1 MPAVPRRLA
10 YHRER
15 RLRRR
20 EGGNRARQLRMAG
33 RIKQE
38 RHPGLRRRQ
47 QRRGQPGSSPDF
59 GKRRTEAKL
68 LDVMEQVN
76 RIVGR
81 LGPYGAVVE
90 NDLLVGV
97 ETVDKGEIDQAAKL
111 GVDDRRHVL
120 WRRALDDFG
129 RQATDLSDS
138 IGEFDSVAAIAI
150 RAGID
155 RHNPPAVEQG
165 GDRQRAPAE
174 GVADDQCAAWLKR
187 REQML
192 EQIDFLHSDAETVRQ
207 ARAVLE
213 KPGERRTAIAAETVR
228 RQPGRDR
235 DALGAVEVD
244 KLRNDRHGAP
254 RKPRR
259 SPRAKRFLA
268 LAFGAAIPS
277 NSRMTASSLETRLRH
292 ALRGEVLFDAF
303 ARGRYATDASIYQ
316 IEPVGVVVPRDADD
330 VAAAFA
336 IAREDGVAL
345 LPRGGGTSQCGQTV
359 GRALVLDC
367 SKYMNQVL
375 EVDVA
380 RRRARVQPGVVM
392 DRLNRQLRNNRLFFP
407 VDVSTGDRATIG
419 GMTANNSCGT
429 RSLRYG
435 NMVHNVRTI
444 DALLPNGTTATFGEV
459 PGNFDNIGA
468 SNPGIEQY
476 RDLVR
481 RMRALHNR
489 EKDEIDARFPKVQ
502 RRVGGYNIDTVSDA
516 GHNMAHL
523 LVGSEGTLAF
533 FNAIEVELQP
543 IPPHRVLGIC
553 HFPSFYRAM
562 QAAKPIVAL
571 GPAAVE
577 LVDRTMIELARDIP
591 LFRATVDRFVKGEPE
606 ALLLVEFAGENEA
619 DNRHRLKQLVDL
631 MGTLGHLGGVVEIVD
646 DAFQSAVWDVRKQ
659 GLNIMMSMK
668 GDGKPV
674 SFVEDCAV
682 PLADLP
688 DYTARLD
695 AVFKKHGTTGTWYAH
710 ASVGCLH
717 VRPVLNLKQEIEVK
731 KLRAIA
737 EEAFAMVRE
746 YKGSH
751 SGEHG
756 DGLVRSEFHEAMFGP
771 RLVRAFEE
779 VKDAFDPAGL
789 MNPGK
794 IVRSSKMDDRSLFRF
809 KPGYATPAVDTALDW
824 SAWGGFA
831 GAVEMCNN
839 NGACRA
845 RDAGVMCPSY
855 RATLD
860 EQHLTRGR
868 ANTLRLALS
877 GQLGAGALASAAM
890 RETLELCISC
900 KGCKRECPTGVDM
913 ARMKIEFLHQ
923 YRKKHPPSLRER
935 LIAYLPRYAS
945 YASRVGALLNL
956 YDRVPG
962 LVRLGESLLG
972 FSARR
977 KLPRWH
983 ARPYVD
989 EPTPTLTLHNRGGPS
1004 AGAVGGRGAEREVVL
1019 FADTFNRWF
1028 EPENAR
1034 AALRVLERAG
1044 YTVLPASLRD
1054 ERPLCCG
1061 RTFLSVGLVSEAKE
1075 EARRTIAALKPFA
1088 VRGIPIIGLEP
1099 SCLLTLRDEFPVLN
1113 PGADAEAVAKAAALF
1128 EEFVASEAAAGRF
1141 ELPLKPLAGKVVL
1154 HTHCHQKALNTGAA
1168 SVAAL
1173 KLVPGLAVETFDA
1186 TCCGMAG
1193 AFGYEA
1199 EHYDLSLKIG
1209 ELSVLPK
1216 MRAVEAEALIVA
1228 AGTSCRCQ
1236 IADGARRN
1244 ALHPAQVLDRA
1255 SA

>member
-1 MPAVPRRLA
+1 
-10 YHRER
+10 
-15 RLRRR
+15 
-20 EGGNRARQLRMAG
+20 MA
-33 RIKQE
+33 
-38 RHPGLRRRQ
+38 
-47 QRRGQPGSSPDF
+47 
-59 GKRRTEAKL
+59 
-68 LDVMEQVN
+68 
-76 RIVGR
+76 
-81 LGPYGAVVE
+81 
-90 NDLLVGV
+90 
-97 ETVDKGEIDQAAKL
+97 
-111 GVDDRRHVL
+111 
-120 WRRALDDFG
+120 
-129 RQATDLSDS
+129 AT
-138 IGEFDSVAAIAI
+138 
-150 RAGID
+150 
-155 RHNPPAVEQG
+155 
-165 GDRQRAPAE
+165 
-174 GVADDQCAAWLKR
+174 
-187 REQML
+187 
-192 EQIDFLHSDAETVRQ
+192 T
-207 ARAVLE
+207 
-213 KPGERRTAIAAETVR
+213 
-228 RQPGRDR
+228 
-235 DALGAVEVD
+235 
-244 KLRNDRHGAP
+244 
-254 RKPRR
+254 
-259 SPRAKRFLA
+259 
-268 LAFGAAIPS
+268 
-277 NSRMTASSLETRLRH
+277 LETRLRD
-292 ALRGEVLFDAF
+292 ALKGDILFDAF
-303 ARGRYATDASIYQ
+303 SRGRYATDASIYQ
-316 IEPVGVVVPRDADD
+316 IEPIGVVVPRDADD

-375 EVDVA
+375 DVDVA

-392 DRLNRQLRNNRLFFP
+392 DRLNRQLKSKGLFFP
-407 VDVSTGDRATIG
+407 VDVSTGDRATLG

-435 NMVHNVRTI
+435 NMVHNVRAI
-444 DALLPNGTTATFGEV
+444 DALLPDGTTATFGEIA
-459 PGNFDNIGA
+459 GNFDERA
-468 SNPGIEQY
+468 MPERY

-481 RMRALHNR
+481 AMRALHQR
-489 EKDEIDARFPKVQ
+489 EKDEIAARFPKLQ
-502 RRVGGYNIDTVSDA
+502 RRVGGYNIDMIADA

-533 FNAIEVELQP
+533 FNAIELDLQP
-543 IPPHRVLGIC
+543 IPPHRVLGVC
-553 HFPSFYRAM
+553 HFPSFYSAM

-571 GPAAVE
+571 KPAAVE
-577 LVDRTMIELARDIP
+577 IVDRTMIELARDIP

-606 ALLLVEFAGENEA
+606 ALLLVEFAGEDAAKNVR
-619 DNRHRLKQLVDL
+619 DLKQLVAL
-631 MGTLGHLGGVVEIVD
+631 MGDLGHQDSVVEIVD
-646 DAFQSAVWDVRKQ
+646 DAFQSAVWAVRRQ

-674 SFVEDCAV
+674 SFIEDCAV
-682 PLADLP
+682 PLEDLP

-695 AVFKKHGTTGTWYAH
+695 AVFKKHGTSGTWYAH

-756 DGLVRSEFHEAMFGP
+756 DGLVRSEFHEPMFGT
-771 RLVRAFEE
+771 RLVRALEA
-779 VKDAFDPAGL
+779 VKDAFDPAGM

-794 IVRSSKMDDRSLFRF
+794 IVRPSKMDDRSLFRF
-809 KPGYATPAVDTALDW
+809 KPDYATPAIDTALDW
-824 SAWGGFA
+824 RDWGGFA

-839 NGACRA
+839 NGACRV

-877 GQLGAGALASAAM
+877 GQLGRNALVSEPM
-890 RETLELCISC
+890 RETMELCISC

-923 YRKKHPPSLRER
+923 YRKTHGLSLRER
-935 LIAYLPRYAS
+935 LIAYLPRYAP
-945 YASRVGALLNL
+945 YASKLGALLNL
-956 YDRVPG
+956 RDRVPG
-962 LVRLGESLLG
+962 LARLSEALTG

-983 ARPYVD
+983 ARPYID
-989 EPTPTLTLHNRGGPS
+989 AAGTGG
-1004 AGAVGGRGAEREVVL
+1004 GREVVL

-1034 AALRVLERAG
+1034 AAARVLERAG
-1044 YTVLPASLRD
+1044 YKIVPASLRN

-1061 RTFLSVGLVSEAKE
+1061 RTFLSVGLTDAAKE
-1075 EARRTIAALKPFA
+1075 EVARTIAALKPF
-1088 VRGIPIIGLEP
+1088 VERGVPIIGLEP
-1099 SCLLTLRDEFPVLN
+1099 SCLLTLRDEFPALL
-1113 PGADAEAVAKAAALF
+1113 PGADANALAKAAVLF
-1128 EEFVASEAAAGRF
+1128 EEFAAAETAAGRF
-1141 ELPLKPLAGKVVL
+1141 KLALKPVAGKAVL
-1154 HTHCHQKALNTGAA
+1154 HTHCHQKAFATVPA

-1173 KLVPGLAVETFDA
+1173 KLIPGLAVETFDS

-1199 EHYDLSLKIG
+1199 EHYDMSLKIG

-1216 MRAVEAEALIVA
+1216 IRAAAADALIVA

-1236 IADGARRN
+1236 ISDGAGRD
-1244 ALHPAQVLDRA
+1244 ALHPARVLDRA
-1255 SA
+1255 RA